1 MIYAFYYVCISLIV
15 MKKYIN
21 IRALLKRIYLGMNE
35 VDSWEME
42 IDLTSQCKCSE
53 VGHGD
58 LT

>member
-35 VDSWEME
+35 VDSWEM
-42 IDLTSQCKCSE
+42 K
-53 VGHGD
+53 G
-58 LT
+58 